1 MAPSKKSPPWQEM
14 RRTLSAKSKTELL
27 NLIRDLYALNP
38 ENKDLIRTQALAL
51 KAAPCRQVV
60 VKDIRSGKTFE
71 VGSSG
76 ETPAVAPRS
85 KTSAVV
91 PKIRRLAQMAA
102 ALRQGEHFEVTRLT
116 TLKSLCEDAHAAAQ
130 FALYLAK
137 LTDSK
142 MRENACP
149 SHLAPEQWDTYKGLV
164 AKALEHM
171 DAYVE
176 EPSEQTSR
184 ALWSVESEVR
194 EVQNTY
200 RNQAWGPVRIIHS
213 TEVLLIEYA
222 LSCLLQPT
230 ASADGGYHLARQ
242 YAERY
247 DPRYATGLI
256 PESAP
261 MVEDIVDFWCQY
273 HLGKSLRAWMA
284 DSKAS

>member
-1 MAPSKKSPPWQEM
+1 M

-38 ENKDLIRTQALAL
+38 ENKDLIRMQALAL
-51 KAAPCRQVV
+51 KAAPCRKVV

-116 TLKSLCEDAHAAAQ
+116 TLKSLCEDAQAAAH
-130 FALYLAK
+130 FAFHLAK
-137 LTDSK
+137 LTARK

-149 SHLAPEQWDTYKGLV
+149 SHLDPETWDAYKELV

-176 EPSEQTSR
+176 EPSEEASR
-184 ALWSVESEVR
+184 AVWSVQSEVR

-230 ASADGGYHLARQ
+230 ASADWGYHLARQ

-256 PESAP
+256 PALRCGK
-261 MVEDIVDFWCQY
+261 VDIRTLWC
-273 HLGKSLRAWMA
+273 LRARA
-284 DSKAS
+284 YRKCYSRHARRVDHG

>member
-1 MAPSKKSPPWQEM
+1 MAPSKKFPPWQEM
-14 RRTLSAKSKTELL
+14 RRTLSAKSKTALL

-38 ENKDLIRTQALAL
+38 ENKDLVRTQARAP
-51 KAAPCRQVV
+51 KAPVRRKVM
-60 VKDIRSGKTFE
+60 VKDIRSGKTFA
-71 VGSSG
+71 VVSSG
-76 ETPAVAPRS
+76 KTPALAPRS
-85 KTSAVV
+85 QMSAVI

-102 ALRQGEHFEVTRLT
+102 ELQQGNHFEVTRLT

-142 MRENACP
+142 MREKNCP

-230 ASADGGYHLARQ
+230 ASADWGYHLARQ